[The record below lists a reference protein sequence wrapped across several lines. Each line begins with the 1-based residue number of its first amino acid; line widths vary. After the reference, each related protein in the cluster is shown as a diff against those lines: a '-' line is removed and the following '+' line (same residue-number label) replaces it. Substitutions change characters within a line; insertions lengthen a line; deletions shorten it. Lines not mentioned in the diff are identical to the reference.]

1 MKIGIIDYGMG
12 NIQSV
17 QNSILHIGYSS
28 DLVSQPDQLSDYT
41 LLILPGV
48 GAFPE
53 AMSRLISTKLD
64 LAILNHVSQGKP
76 LLGIC
81 LGMQLLFSYS
91 LEFDKTKGLDLISG
105 SVLPFKDE
113 ISEKIPHMGWN
124 NVTSLDARFKDFEGD
139 YYFVHSFYC
148 RPEKQE
154 DVLFET
160 NYEIDFCS
168 AVSRNN
174 QVYGVQFH
182 PEKSQHLGLRLI
194 KKIIEGC

>member
-1 MKIGIIDYGMG
+1 MKVGIIDYGMG

-105 SVLPFKDE
+105 SVLPFKDK

-148 RPEKQE
+148 RPERQE

-182 PEKSQHLGLRLI
+182 PEKSQHLGLGLL